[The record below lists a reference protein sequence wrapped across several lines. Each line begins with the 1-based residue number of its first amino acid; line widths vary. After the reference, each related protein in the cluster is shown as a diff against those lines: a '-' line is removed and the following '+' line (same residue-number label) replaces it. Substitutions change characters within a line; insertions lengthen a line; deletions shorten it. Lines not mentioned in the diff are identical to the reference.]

1 MRVCV
6 GLFRSSRRILVG
18 GGQPTDAEVGVQI
31 VGNSVTPRRDARRRY
46 MDFHR
51 MSVDQGGVSLRHDL
65 ANPAD
70 GRE

>member
-1 MRVCV
+1 MRF
-6 GLFRSSRRILVG
+6 GLGLLMSSRAILIG
-18 GGQPTDAEVGVQI
+18 GGNPDVGVQI
-31 VGNSVTPRRDARRRY
+31 VGNSPTPRRDARRAY

-51 MSVDQGGVSLRHDL
+51 MSVDRGGVSLRHDL